1 MATFFNGK
9 TGRGLLLAVGLLV
22 IVALGKMAVFALI
35 AIIAMACAMELV
47 SFAYR
52 PSRLIRPGAELAVVI
67 QAVITAL
74 GIVAAMFVVEL
85 QGLWLTMV
93 IVAAV
98 YVENAAAQIFG
109 KRFGRTKLFPRY
121 SPNKTV
127 EGAAWGWVFGSV
139 AGVVALALAWQFGDL
154 GNQIMANWKQWLVIL
169 VITPP
174 LAEIGDWLESR
185 TKRLVG
191 VKDSGE
197 LVTANPSRFIRT
209 LGLSAVFGRQGG
221 ALDKTD
227 SLWFV
232 MLVAY
237 PTLAI
242 SWWVGVVSALGVV
255 AHIVGA
261 SMAETIRYR

>member
-9 TGRGLLLAVGLLV
+9 TGRGLLLAAGLLAV
-22 IVALGKMAVFALI
+22 MALGKMAVFTLI
-35 AIIAMACAMELV
+35 AVIGMACAMELV

-109 KRFGRTKLFPRY
+109 KRFGRMPLAPKY

-127 EGAAWGWVFGSV
+127 EGVAWGWLFGWIASAGFLGLSWWLGGMSDQV
-139 AGVVALALAWQFGDL
+139 A
-154 GNQIMANWKQWLVIL
+154 ANWKQWLVI
-169 VITPP
+169 VVVSPP
-174 LAEIGDWLESR
+174 LSEIGDWLESR

>member
-52 PSRLIRPGAELAVVI
+52 PSRLVKPGAELAVVT
-67 QAVITAL
+67 QAIITTL
-74 GIVAAMFVVEL
+74 GITAAMFVVEL

-98 YVENAAAQIFG
+98 YLENAAAQIFG
-109 KRFGRTKLFPRY
+109 KRFGRTKLFPRH
-121 SPNKTV
+121 SPNKTAA
-127 EGAAWGWVFGSV
+127 GAAWGWVFGSV
-139 AGVVALALAWQFGDL
+139 AGVVALALAWQFGGL

-169 VITPP
+169 IIAPP
-174 LAEIGDWLESR
+174 FAEIGDWLESR
-185 TKRLVG
+185 LKRLFG

-197 LVTANPSRFIRT
+197 LVTASPSRIIRII
-209 LGLSAVFGRQGG
+209 GLSAVFGRQGG

-232 MLVAY
+232 MLAAY

-242 SWWVGVVSALGVV
+242 SWWVGVVVVLGVV
-255 AHIVGA
+255 AYIVGA
-261 SMAETIRYR
+261 SMAETIRHR

>member
-1 MATFFNGK
+1 MLAFFNTK
-9 TGRGLLLAVGLLV
+9 TGRGVALALALLG
-22 IVALGKMAVFALI
+22 IVALG
-35 AIIAMACAMELV
+35 
-47 SFAYR
+47 YW
-52 PSRLIRPGAELAVVI
+52 
-67 QAVITAL
+67 AVITL
-74 GIVAAMFVVEL
+74 ILLVAAACMLEILSFQAMTKVSDGTYGAFFIQMLIVWMGAYSAVRVL
-85 QGLWLTMV
+85 GDHDIWTIMV

-139 AGVVALALAWQFGDL
+139 AGVVALGLAWWFGGFGD
-154 GNQIMANWKQWLVIL
+154 QIMVNWKEWLTIVVIA
-169 VITPP
+169 PP

-185 TKRLVG
+185 LKRLVR

-197 LVTANPSRFIRT
+197 LVAASPSRIIRII
-209 LGLSAVFGRQGG
+209 GLSAVFGRQGG

-227 SLWFV
+227 SLWAV

-242 SWWVGVVSALGVV
+242 SWWVGVVVVLGVV
-255 AHIVGA
+255 AYIVGA
-261 SMAETIRYR
+261 SMAETIRHR